1 MTEAIY
7 VLCAV
12 TSFLCAALLFRGW
25 RASRQR
31 LLLWSALCFAGLAI
45 NNVVMV
51 IDFVVFPTATDL
63 TVVRHLTAHAA
74 LALMLYGLIWEAP

>member
-12 TSFLCAALLFRGW
+12 TSLLCAVLLFRGW

-31 LLLWSALCFAGLAI
+31 LLLWSALCFAGLAL
-45 NNVVMV
+45 NNLVMV
-51 IDFVVFPTATDL
+51 IDFVVMPGTDL
-63 TVVRHLTAHAA
+63 ALIRHLTAHVS
-74 LALMLYGLIWEAP
+74 LAVLLYGLVWEGS